1 MMKKFDDINEFKLFL
16 KEHGF
21 NKALKKKIDWNKV
34 SIAYDYKRQKF
45 INILYKFSPSVSIN
59 LIHTDSNIFNFSEL
73 PKIIKYN
80 ILKKYDDEFYKIKYK
95 YYKKIAYGK
104 SELEYMLYRY
114 NSWADVIN
122 RIEYYFPEVENTET
136 IQIKNQE
143 IYDTICNKDN
153 KKVRDFL
160 AMELVKG
167 ITNSDLFF
175 AKVRKSD
182 DYKPYAYNVVNGETV
197 FYTEQAYLLI
207 KYFEYFFKIF
217 TLCFDKLDFHFWVNQ
232 NKFYYF
238 PDELLFTY
246 YINRYS
252 DNRNTCITFYDY
264 LDYCKSYDKVYK
276 VVNEEP
282 KNEYSLKKYIDVI
295 DLYEINTNRDYVDV
309 SDIYPFSTLIED
321 VSRYFDK

>member
-1 MMKKFDDINEFKLFL
+1 MMKKFSDTSEFKLFL

-21 NKALKKKIDWNKV
+21 NKALKEKINYDEI
-34 SIAYDYKRQKF
+34 SIVYDYKRQIFK
-45 INILYKFSPSVSIN
+45 NISYGISPSIGIN
-59 LIHTDSNIFNFSEL
+59 SIHTDSNIFDFSEL

-80 ILKKYDDEFYKIKYK
+80 ILKKYDDEFYKMKYK
-95 YYKKIAYGK
+95 YYKKIAYRK

-153 KKVRDFL
+153 KKVRDL
-160 AMELVKG
+160 VATELVKG
-167 ITNSDLFF
+167 ITNPDSLFS
-175 AKVRKSD
+175 KVKKSD
-182 DYKPYAYNVVNGETV
+182 DYKPYAYNVVNGETI
-197 FYTEQAYLLI
+197 FYTEQTYLLI

-217 TLCFDKLDFHFWVNQ
+217 TLCFDKLDFDFWMNQ
-232 NKFYYF
+232 SRFYYF
-238 PDELLFTY
+238 PDEQLFTY

-252 DNRNTCITFYDY
+252 DNRNTCISFYDY

-282 KNEYSLKKYIDVI
+282 KNEYFLKKYIDVI